1 MSCSGGRPP
10 EATCQSRRFPSPYPL
25 LLPAT
30 REFHPP
36 THPGAPKIFSFWPR
50 QLNITFEHSFLFLRD
65 PALPFR
71 VTCQFALEPF
81 AAPLTRDDVCA
92 RRLFSG
98 TCENATTSL
107 LPALDS
113 SRSPARPHPRLQ
125 TAAFTFK
132 LAWAAGGCSLR
143 FARRELPA
151 DGRGGAG
158 RFSFARAHL
167 RKSNL
172 HQTPN
177 RELN

>member
-113 SRSPARPHPRLQ
+113 SRSPASPPPNSCLYLQ
-125 TAAFTFK
+125 ACLGRGWLFTAFCATG
-132 LAWAAGGCSLR
+132 AAGRWSWWSWSVLVRSG
-143 FARRELPA
+143 
-151 DGRGGAG
+151 
-158 RFSFARAHL
+158 SFAEEQPSSNTKPRA
-167 RKSNL
+167 
-172 HQTPN
+172 
-177 RELN
+177 